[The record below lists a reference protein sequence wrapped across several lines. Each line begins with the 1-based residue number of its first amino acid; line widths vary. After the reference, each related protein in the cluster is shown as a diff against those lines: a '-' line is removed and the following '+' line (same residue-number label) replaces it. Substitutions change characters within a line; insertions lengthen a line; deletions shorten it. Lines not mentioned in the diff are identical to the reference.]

1 MCLSNQIRSDEE
13 KEISPP
19 EIVEETP
26 TVTMFEGLV
35 QDYEVMLQEIL
46 ERVKRIYTKYRKC
59 LQRVKKILRNWTSF
73 NPSEQE
79 RQELTERI
87 KDAVDKMYCAR
98 SIILEMVGPSA
109 IADLDAEIDQQVQ
122 QEDNTLT
129 LSLMAQ
135 LC

>member
-1 MCLSNQIRSDEE
+1 MNF
-13 KEISPP
+13 P
-19 EIVEETP
+19 
-26 TVTMFEGLV
+26 
-35 QDYEVMLQEIL
+35 
-46 ERVKRIYTKYRKC
+46 
-59 LQRVKKILRNWTSF
+59 
-73 NPSEQE
+73 E